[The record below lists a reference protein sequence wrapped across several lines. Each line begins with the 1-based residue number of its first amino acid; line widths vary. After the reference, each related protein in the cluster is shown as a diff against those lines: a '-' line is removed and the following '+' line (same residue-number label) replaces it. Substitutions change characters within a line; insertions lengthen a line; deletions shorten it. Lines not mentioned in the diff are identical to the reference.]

1 MSLMMHST
9 YIPGPP
15 LSDFVDMFWFYEGG
29 VPQHAK
35 ERVLPSGCAQLF
47 VNLQEDRFRVYD
59 PQDQDKCISFRGCLM
74 SGPHSEFVVIDTANQ
89 ASIIGIAFKPGG
101 AFPFFNS
108 PARGLHNLQVPLE
121 LLWGRQANDLRGQL
135 LEAKTTEA
143 RFRLL
148 EQYLLAQ
155 AGWPGAP
162 AFDRHPAVAF
172 ALKELGGSGGR
183 RTVSEVTDQIGLSAR
198 RFIQVFSEE
207 VGLTPKLYC
216 RVRRLQEALG
226 LVSKTRHVDWAALA
240 ARSGYFDQAHFI
252 HDFRA
257 FSGLNPSTYLANRGE
272 YQNHV
277 ALPD

>member
-1 MSLMMHST
+1 MMHST

-15 LSDFVDMFWFYEGG
+15 LSDFVDMFWLYESG
-29 VPQHAK
+29 VAQHAK

-59 PQDQDKCISFRGCLM
+59 PQDHDKCINFPGCLM

-101 AFPFFNS
+101 SFPFFNS
-108 PARGLHNLQVPLE
+108 PVSDLHNLQAPLE
-121 LLWGRQANDLRGQL
+121 LLWGRQAGYLREQL
-135 LEAKTTEA
+135 LEAKTSEA

-172 ALKELGGSGGR
+172 ALKELRGSMR
-183 RTVSEVTDQIGLSAR
+183 PRTVSEVTDQIGLSAR

-226 LVSKTRHVDWAALA
+226 QVSKTRTVDWAALA

-257 FSGLNPSTYLANRGE
+257 FSGLNPTTYLANRGE

-277 ALPD
+277 SVPD

>member
-1 MSLMMHST
+1 MNLMMHST
-9 YIPGPP
+9 WVPAPP
-15 LSDFVDMFWFYEGG
+15 LSDFVEMFWFYEGG
-29 VPQHAK
+29 MAQHAK

-47 VNLQEDRFRVYD
+47 VNLHEDRLRIYD
-59 PQDQDKCISFRGCLM
+59 PQDRDKCISLPGCLI

-89 ASIIGIAFKPGG
+89 ASIMGIAFKPGG
-101 AFPFFNS
+101 AFPFFGLPVNE
-108 PARGLHNLQVPLE
+108 LHNSQRPLD
-121 LLWGRQANDLRGQL
+121 LLWGRRAGDLREQL
-135 LEAKTTEA
+135 LEARTTKA

-155 AGWPGAP
+155 TGWPGTP

-172 ALKELGGSGGR
+172 ALKELGESAGR
-183 RTVSEVTDQIGLSAR
+183 RTVSDVTDQIGLSAR

-226 LVSKTRHVDWAALA
+226 LLSRTRTVDWAALA
-240 ARSGYFDQAHFI
+240 VRSGYFDQAHFI

-257 FSGLNPSTYLANRGE
+257 FSGLNPTAYLANRGE

-277 ALPD
+277 VLPD